1 MSFFSNLKL
10 KARLMLGFG
19 IVIIMSL
26 LISGIAVRS
35 LHDSTVVA
43 QQVNETISIRFTRL
57 SASSTDSNVLNNA
70 MALYLSPGQQTPENR
85 QAVEKALA
93 SALEHAAALDASRFP
108 KEVPQINE
116 LLKQYGSSYND
127 TVVALVEAGKPF
139 DALSFYL
146 GEMLPMATQ
155 IADLHAGIT
164 REMMRTMG
172 EDTAALEDTGAI
184 LLVIG
189 MSVAVILLGFFIAH
203 LFTGYISRKLK
214 EQCDVAE
221 AIASNDLTVAIEV
234 KGNDEIAQLA
244 RSMSRMRDDLSSS
257 MRLVIKTA
265 TDLQKELDEVS
276 TVSSH
281 TGNNAKS
288 MESQAITVAAA
299 ADEMVS
305 TTQDIA
311 RNCESAASLA
321 EQTSEIANNGMGV
334 VQNTV
339 NEIRNQSEKSQ
350 EDAVKIKA
358 LADQTME
365 IGSIVG
371 TIEDIAAQTNLL
383 ALNAAIEAAR
393 AGEAGRGFAVVAD
406 EVRALASRTTK
417 STQEISEM
425 VAHIQSDAKVATESM
440 AESVENMN
448 GMAGRAGAVE
458 NALTDVL
465 NHVNSV
471 NGQITQIATAA
482 EEQTTATSE
491 ISTHMQNISGAAQ
504 QVSADSSES
513 MEVVARAVHAL
524 NALLKNLSRFK
535 LNA

>member
-1 MSFFSNLKL
+1 
-10 KARLMLGFG
+10 MLGFG

-189 MSVAVILLGFFIAH
+189 MSVAVILLGFFI
-203 LFTGYISRKLK
+203 RKLK

-265 TDLQKELDEVS
+265 TDLQK
-276 TVSSH
+276 
-281 TGNNAKS
+281 
-288 MESQAITVAAA
+288 
-299 ADEMVS
+299 
-305 TTQDIA
+305 
-311 RNCESAASLA
+311 
-321 EQTSEIANNGMGV
+321 
-334 VQNTV
+334 
-339 NEIRNQSEKSQ
+339 
-350 EDAVKIKA
+350 
-358 LADQTME
+358 
-365 IGSIVG
+365 
-371 TIEDIAAQTNLL
+371 
-383 ALNAAIEAAR
+383 
-393 AGEAGRGFAVVAD
+393 
-406 EVRALASRTTK
+406 
-417 STQEISEM
+417 
-425 VAHIQSDAKVATESM
+425 
-440 AESVENMN
+440 
-448 GMAGRAGAVE
+448 
-458 NALTDVL
+458 
-465 NHVNSV
+465 
-471 NGQITQIATAA
+471 
-482 EEQTTATSE
+482 
-491 ISTHMQNISGAAQ
+491 
-504 QVSADSSES
+504 
-513 MEVVARAVHAL
+513 
-524 NALLKNLSRFK
+524 
-535 LNA
+535 